1 MSLMLKVWDMRNK
14 NLAGNANYLNITRT
28 RQEQA
33 KKKKNKVKKDISVF
47 PFKLTS

>member
-1 MSLMLKVWDMRNK
+1 MLKVYETNK

-33 KKKKNKVKKDISVF
+33 KKKKQS
-47 PFKLTS
+47 